1 MSLQRKTHLKQKPS
15 QPLSDFEDSVFVV
28 DDEITFGRNL
38 AARKFGKLV
47 DNELSDY
54 VKFRLWLAR
63 HRAMAAYKKKR
74 A

>member
-1 MSLQRKTHLKQKPS
+1 MSLQRKTLLKQKLN
-15 QPLSDFEDSVFVV
+15 QPLSDLEDSVFVV

-47 DNELSDY
+47 NNDLSEY
-54 VKFRLWLAR
+54 VKFRLWQAR
-63 HRAMAAYKKKR
+63 HRAMAAYKKKW